1 MRKLTTGNKTNFAIF
16 AIIIIMIIGLI
27 IMFLTKV
34 LNIDKQIYQIDS
46 GTFFYDKNNNP
57 IKLEEEGTLQAKW
70 DGNYYLKDSNKQQY
84 NMGEHVVT
92 FNKKTLNVNTYGKI
106 YQIQIDGKVQEKN
119 GNNKIV
125 NFNEENFYK
134 LEDRKYLIT
143 ANKIYNDTKT
153 LNTKY
158 YLMVII
164 DKAGNAFLLNNEINS
179 RVINPMI
186 IKTDT
191 YEFDVANEKLKYQEK
206 EIDLKKVLGSTNLYK
221 ENTEQKDIAK
231 EDNTSNQTIIENN
244 NTTNNTN
251 NNNNNSTMNNFNNNT
266 NNNFNNTTNNV
277 INGSESQTGNNNS
290 NSQNNQ
296 ENQNNQGNQNNQD
309 NKDEE
314 NKTEL
319 TKSVSL
325 RSVTPTSST
334 LDVKYN
340 VNDPENKYQTV
351 YLTIDG
357 DIGKNIAL
365 DKTTNQYKI
374 TGLTPNTEYSIKLMT
389 REISSEGETIET
401 VEDVINVRTN
411 EIQSS
416 LLITE
421 VSLNKIYFNLKL
433 DPNYLFDSAN
443 LVLYVDGNKEET
455 IKVNVDSAVSN
466 SGFSGNFK
474 YKYGNVILIRIENAE
489 YNGENV
495 NTDISVKFK
504 NY

>member
-1 MRKLTTGNKTNFAIF
+1 M
-16 AIIIIMIIGLI
+16 
-27 IMFLTKV
+27 
-34 LNIDKQIYQIDS
+34 Y
-46 GTFFYDKNNNP
+46 
-57 IKLEEEGTLQAKW
+57 
-70 DGNYYLKDSNKQQY
+70 
-84 NMGEHVVT
+84 
-92 FNKKTLNVNTYGKI
+92 
-106 YQIQIDGKVQEKN
+106 
-119 GNNKIV
+119 
-125 NFNEENFYK
+125 
-134 LEDRKYLIT
+134 
-143 ANKIYNDTKT
+143 
-153 LNTKY
+153 
-158 YLMVII
+158 
-164 DKAGNAFLLNNEINS
+164 
-179 RVINPMI
+179 
-186 IKTDT
+186 
-191 YEFDVANEKLKYQEK
+191 
-206 EIDLKKVLGSTNLYK
+206 
-221 ENTEQKDIAK
+221 
-231 EDNTSNQTIIENN
+231 
-244 NTTNNTN
+244 
-251 NNNNNSTMNNFNNNT
+251 
-266 NNNFNNTTNNV
+266 
-277 INGSESQTGNNNS
+277 
-290 NSQNNQ
+290 
-296 ENQNNQGNQNNQD
+296 
-309 NKDEE
+309 
-314 NKTEL
+314 
-319 TKSVSL
+319 
-325 RSVTPTSST
+325 
-334 LDVKYN
+334 
-340 VNDPENKYQTV
+340 NDPENKYQTV

-365 DKTTNQYKI
+365 DKTTNQYTI

>member
-106 YQIQIDGKVQEKN
+106 YQIQIDGKIQEKN

-277 INGSESQTGNNNS
+277 INGSESQT
-290 NSQNNQ
+290 
-296 ENQNNQGNQNNQD
+296 
-309 NKDEE
+309 
-314 NKTEL
+314 
-319 TKSVSL
+319 
-325 RSVTPTSST
+325 
-334 LDVKYN
+334 
-340 VNDPENKYQTV
+340 
-351 YLTIDG
+351 
-357 DIGKNIAL
+357 
-365 DKTTNQYKI
+365 
-374 TGLTPNTEYSIKLMT
+374 
-389 REISSEGETIET
+389 
-401 VEDVINVRTN
+401 
-411 EIQSS
+411 
-416 LLITE
+416 
-421 VSLNKIYFNLKL
+421 
-433 DPNYLFDSAN
+433 
-443 LVLYVDGNKEET
+443 
-455 IKVNVDSAVSN
+455 
-466 SGFSGNFK
+466 
-474 YKYGNVILIRIENAE
+474 
-489 YNGENV
+489 
-495 NTDISVKFK
+495 
-504 NY
+504 